1 MVVVGYRSIGA
12 EVDGKDLAERER
24 ALPDPLPAVL
34 VVLAGKATTGHPVR
48 RDKPA
53 RDWR

>member
-24 ALPDPLPAVL
+24 ALPDPLPARL
-34 VVLAGKATTGHPVR
+34 VVLAGMGVLAT
-48 RDKPA
+48 DKGA
-53 RDWR
+53 AHAA